1 MRSVS
6 GEDPPDDNDTSGL
19 GWYEKNGEIPMG
31 IYKTG
36 LIPSEPPHNPIFLSF
51 ALSAFQGK
59 FLKKT
64 ISGKH
69 EIGDEEYGK
78 N

>member
-1 MRSVS
+1 
-6 GEDPPDDNDTSGL
+6 
-19 GWYEKNGEIPMG
+19 MG
-31 IYKTG
+31 IYKAG

-64 ISGKH
+64 ISGNQ